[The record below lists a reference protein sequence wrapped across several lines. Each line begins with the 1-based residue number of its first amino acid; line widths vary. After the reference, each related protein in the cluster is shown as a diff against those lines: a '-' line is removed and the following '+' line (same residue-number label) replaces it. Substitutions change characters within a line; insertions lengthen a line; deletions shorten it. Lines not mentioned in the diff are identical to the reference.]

1 MSVYAISG
9 FNNSNYT
16 GIFTLLFDTEE
27 KMLEEVEDMIA
38 SDMGMSRA
46 AFIRLRRE
54 NKAEFDD
61 RFSGEDRSYEECLEE
76 GAYYCSN
83 GYELSWGECEVR

>member
-9 FNNSNYT
+9 FNNQCYN
-16 GIFTLLFDTEE
+16 GIFTLVFDNEE
-27 KMLEEVEDMIA
+27 KMLEKVEDLIA
-38 SDMGMSRA
+38 GDMGLSRA

-54 NKAEFDD
+54 NKAKCDSW
-61 RFSGEDRSYEECLEE
+61 FSDGSRSYEECLEE

>member
-1 MSVYAISG
+1 MEVYAISG
-9 FNNSNYT
+9 FNNQCYN
-16 GIFTLLFDTEE
+16 GIFTLLFDSEE
-27 KMLEEVEDMIA
+27 KMMAEVEDMMA
-38 SDMGMSRA
+38 SDMYLSRA

-61 RFSGEDRSYEECLEE
+61 RFNDGSRSYEECLEE

-83 GYELSWGECEVR
+83 GYELSWGEYEVK